1 MKHALTF
8 CSSALAL
15 LVLVGCE
22 KKPEAPP
29 QTDTPVVQTPTPAP
43 ATPDKPIAAAVIDL
57 EKVPVEEQFEKEVE
71 AEVTPA
77 NFEQQLEAL
86 EKEVKAE

>member
-8 CSSALAL
+8 GSSVLAL

-22 KKPEAPP
+22 KKQEPPP
-29 QTDTPVVQTPTPAP
+29 QADTPVVQTPTPTPAAP
-43 ATPDKPIAAAVIDL
+43 VAATVIDL

-71 AEVTPA
+71 SEVTPA